1 MIKIL
6 IADDQDLIRESLK
19 IVLDMNNDMKV
30 VGLAE
35 NGNKVLDFVKKNV
48 PDVILMDIRMPEI
61 DGGDSYRHERR
72 LNFKRERHY
81 KRRETF

>member
-19 IVLDMNNDMKV
+19 IVLDMNIDMEV

-35 NGNKVLDFVKKNV
+35 NGRKVLLKKIC
-48 PDVILMDIRMPEI
+48 PI
-61 DGGDSYRHERR
+61 
-72 LNFKRERHY
+72 
-81 KRRETF
+81 